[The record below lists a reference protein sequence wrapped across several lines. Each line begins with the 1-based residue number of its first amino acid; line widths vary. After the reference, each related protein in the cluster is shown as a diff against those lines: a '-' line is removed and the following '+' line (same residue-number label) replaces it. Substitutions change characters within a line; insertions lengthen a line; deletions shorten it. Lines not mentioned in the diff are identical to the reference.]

1 MAMMSLQSYVSHADQ
16 WEQRAT
22 IRSRPRRVVEDDA
35 LSYYPVERQPLYAH
49 PTIVDAGSQVQDFI
63 LLQSFYKYI
72 NDVIIFETE
81 IVNRTAL
88 AIAKG
93 RFPFDFPFA
102 CRSDAMSVV
111 IDEHYHAYVAM
122 DYLDQVERNT
132 GIAPIEQNKEIELS
146 RAIPRAIA
154 YVPAEYAAGM
164 ELLAVAIS
172 ENTVTAEV
180 AAFSRDATLKR
191 SVKGV
196 MADHL
201 ADEGRHSVFWI
212 NLVKLYWSQIDENAR
227 VALGIGLPY
236 FLKEYLTNE
245 LQLEFD
251 RRLIDSLDLPAAS
264 RAQIASD
271 MVGAYPITARH
282 PMIVNIRKFLKMAG
296 LLEHEPTRAAIAAY
310 L

>member
-1 MAMMSLQSYVSHADQ
+1 MMALDSYVSHADQ

-22 IRSRPRRVVEDDA
+22 IRSRPRRVVEDDN
-35 LSYYPVERQPLYAH
+35 LSYYPAERQPLHAH
-49 PTIVDAGSQVQDFI
+49 PAIVEAGRHVQDYI

-88 AIAKG
+88 AIAKN
-93 RFPFDFPFA
+93 RFPFEFPFG

-122 DYLDQVERNT
+122 DYLDQVERST

-146 RAIPRAIA
+146 RAIPRAMA
-154 YVPAEYAAGM
+154 HVPPQYAAGM
-164 ELLAVAIS
+164 ELIAVAIS

-180 AAFSRDATLKR
+180 AAFSRDTTLKR

-212 NLVKLYWSQIDENAR
+212 NLVKLYWAHIDEPAR
-227 VALGIGLPY
+227 TALGQCLPF
-236 FLKEYLTNE
+236 FLAEYLTNE

-251 RRLIDSLDLPAAS
+251 RRLVNALNLPAAL
-264 RAQIASD
+264 RLQIAND
-271 MVGAYPITARH
+271 MVGAYPITSSH

-296 LLEHEPTRAAIAAY
+296 LLEHEPTRVALAEY

>member
-1 MAMMSLQSYVSHADQ
+1 MSTQNYVSHADQ

-35 LSYYPVERQPLYAH
+35 LSYYPIERQPLYAH
-49 PTIVDAGSQVQDFI
+49 PTVMDAGQEVQDYI

-88 AIAKG
+88 AIAKS

-102 CRSDAMSVV
+102 CKSDAMSVV

-122 DYLDQVERNT
+122 DYLDQVERST
-132 GIAPIEQNKEIELS
+132 GIAPITQNNEIELS

-154 YVPAEYAAGM
+154 HVPAQYAAGM

-180 AAFSRDATLKR
+180 AAFSRDTTLKR

-201 ADEGRHSVFWI
+201 ADEGRHSIFWI
-212 NLVKLYWSQIDENAR
+212 NLVKLYWSEVDEAAR
-227 VALGIGLPY
+227 EALGLGLPY

-251 RRLIDSLDLPAAS
+251 RRLIESLDLP
-264 RAQIASD
+264 RDTREQIAND
-271 MVGAYPITARH
+271 MVGAYPITSKH
-282 PMIVNIRKFLKMAG
+282 PMIANIRKFLKMAG
-296 LLEHEPTRAAIAAY
+296 LLEHEPTRAAVGAY

>member
-1 MAMMSLQSYVSHADQ
+1 MSTQNYVSHADQ

-35 LSYYPVERQPLYAH
+35 LSYYPIERQPLYAH
-49 PTIVDAGSQVQDFI
+49 PTIMDAGQEVQDYI

-88 AIAKG
+88 AIAKS

-102 CRSDAMSVV
+102 CKSDAMSVV

-122 DYLDQVERNT
+122 DYLDQVERST
-132 GIAPIEQNKEIELS
+132 GIAPITQNNEIELS

-154 YVPAEYAAGM
+154 HVPAQYAAGM

-172 ENTVTAEV
+172 ENTVTTEV

-201 ADEGRHSVFWI
+201 ADEGRHSIFWI
-212 NLVKLYWSQIDENAR
+212 NLVKLYWSQVDEAAR
-227 VALGIGLPY
+227 EALGLGLPY

-251 RRLIDSLDLPAAS
+251 RRLIESLDLP
-264 RAQIASD
+264 RDTREQIAND
-271 MVGAYPITARH
+271 MVGAYPITSKH
-282 PMIVNIRKFLKMAG
+282 PMIANIRKFLKMAG
-296 LLEHEPTRAAIAAY
+296 LLKHEPTRAAVGAY

>member
-1 MAMMSLQSYVSHADQ
+1 MSLQSYVSHADQ

-22 IRSRPRRVVEDDA
+22 IRSRPRRIVEDDD

-49 PTIVDAGSQVQDFI
+49 PAVIDAGKQVQDYI

-88 AIAKG
+88 AIAKS
-93 RFPFDFPFA
+93 RFPFEFPFA

-111 IDEHYHAYVAM
+111 IDENYHAYVAM
-122 DYLDQVERNT
+122 DYLDQVERST
-132 GIAPIEQNKEIELS
+132 GIGPIEQNREIELS
-146 RAIPRAIA
+146 RAIPRAME
-154 YVPAEYAAGM
+154 YVPPQYAAGM
-164 ELLAVAIS
+164 ELLGVAIS

-180 AAFSRDATLKR
+180 AAFSRDTTLKR

-212 NLVKLYWSQIDENAR
+212 NLVKLYWREIDEPAR
-227 VALGIGLPY
+227 VELGRGLPF
-236 FLKEYLTNE
+236 FLREYLTNE

-251 RRLIDSLDLPAAS
+251 RRLIATLDLPAAT
-264 RAQIASD
+264 REQIARD
-271 MVGAYPITARH
+271 MVGAYPITNQH

-296 LLEHEPTRAAIAAY
+296 LLEHEPTRAAIAQY

>member
-1 MAMMSLQSYVSHADQ
+1 MSLPSYVSHADQ

-49 PTIVDAGSQVQDFI
+49 PTIIDSGKQVQDFI

-81 IVNRTAL
+81 IVNKTAL
-88 AIAKG
+88 AIAKS

-102 CRSDAMSVV
+102 CKSDAMSVV
-111 IDEHYHAYVAM
+111 IDENYHAYVAM
-122 DYLDQVERNT
+122 DYLNQVEQST
-132 GIAPIEQNKEIELS
+132 GILPIEQNKQIELS
-146 RAIPRAIA
+146 RAIPRAVA
-154 YVPAEYAAGM
+154 QVPAEYAAGM

-212 NLVKLYWSQIDENAR
+212 NLVKIYWAQIEEPAR
-227 VALGIGLPY
+227 EALGLGLPY

-251 RRLIDSLDLPAAS
+251 RRLIDALALPQKT
-264 RAQIASD
+264 REQIASD
-271 MVGAYPITARH
+271 MVGAYPITSKH
-282 PMIVNIRKFLKMAG
+282 PMIANIRKFLKMAG
-296 LLEHEPTRAAIAAY
+296 LLEHAPTRAAIIAY

>member
-1 MAMMSLQSYVSHADQ
+1 MLALDSYVSHADQ

-22 IRSRPRRVVEDDA
+22 IRSRPRRVVEDDD
-35 LSYYPVERQPLYAH
+35 LRYYPVERQPLYAH
-49 PTIVDAGSQVQDFI
+49 PAIVEAGPNVQDFI

-88 AIAKG
+88 AIAKN
-93 RFPFDFPFA
+93 RFPFEFPFP
-102 CRSDAMSVV
+102 CKSDAMSVV

-122 DYLDQVERNT
+122 DYLDQVERST
-132 GIAPIEQNKEIELS
+132 GIAPIPQNKEIELS
-146 RAIPRAIA
+146 RAIPLAMA
-154 YVPAEYAAGM
+154 QVAQEHAPGM
-164 ELLAVAIS
+164 ELIAVAIS

-212 NLVKLYWSQIDENAR
+212 NLVKLYWANVDEDTR
-227 VALGIGLPY
+227 VALGRCLPF
-236 FLKEYLTNE
+236 FLQEYLTAE

-251 RRLIDSLDLPAAS
+251 RRLVGALELPSAV
-264 RAQIASD
+264 RAQISND
-271 MVGAYPITARH
+271 MVGAYPITNKH
-282 PMIVNIRKFLKMAG
+282 PMIVNIRRFLKMSG
-296 LLEHEPTRAAIAAY
+296 LLDHEPTRLALADY

>member
-1 MAMMSLQSYVSHADQ
+1 MTSLQSYVSHADQ

-22 IRSRPRRVVEDDA
+22 IRSRPRRVVENDA
-35 LSYYPVERQPLYAH
+35 LSYYPIERQPLYAH
-49 PTIVDAGSQVQDFI
+49 PIVVDAGQCVQDFI

-88 AIAKG
+88 AIAKN
-93 RFPFDFPFA
+93 RFPFEFPFA
-102 CRSDAMSVV
+102 CKSDAMSVV

-122 DYLDQVERNT
+122 DYLEQVERSTGTRPIKQNT
-132 GIAPIEQNKEIELS
+132 EIELS
-146 RAIPRAIA
+146 RAIPRAVA

-180 AAFSRDATLKR
+180 AAFSRDNTLKR

-212 NLVKLYWSQIDENAR
+212 NLVKLYWSQIGEEAR
-227 VALGIGLPY
+227 IALGIGLPY

-251 RRLIDSLDLPAAS
+251 RRLINALDLPRS
-264 RAQIASD
+264 SCEQIAND
-271 MVGAYPITARH
+271 MVGAYPITSKH

>member
-1 MAMMSLQSYVSHADQ
+1 MSIQNYVSHADQ

-22 IRSRPRRVVEDDA
+22 IRSRPRRVVEDDD

-49 PTIVDAGSQVQDFI
+49 PTIIDAGRDVQDFI

-88 AIAKG
+88 AIAKA
-93 RFPFDFPFA
+93 RFPFAFPYP

-122 DYLDQVERNT
+122 DYLEQVERNT
-132 GIAPIEQNKEIELS
+132 GIGPIAQNSEIELS
-146 RAIPRAIA
+146 RAIPRAKDH
-154 YVPAEYAAGM
+154 VPAEWAAGM
-164 ELLAVAIS
+164 ELLGVAIS

-180 AAFSRDATLKR
+180 AAFSRDTSLKR

-212 NLVKLYWSQIDENAR
+212 NLVKLYWAEIPEAGR
-227 VALGIGLPY
+227 IELGRGLPF
-236 FLKEYLTNE
+236 FLREYLTNE

-251 RRLIDSLDLPAAS
+251 RRLIDSLDLPAAT
-264 RAQIASD
+264 RERIAGD
-271 MVGAYPITARH
+271 MVGAYPITNQH

-296 LLEHEPTRAAIAAY
+296 LLDHEPTRAALAQY